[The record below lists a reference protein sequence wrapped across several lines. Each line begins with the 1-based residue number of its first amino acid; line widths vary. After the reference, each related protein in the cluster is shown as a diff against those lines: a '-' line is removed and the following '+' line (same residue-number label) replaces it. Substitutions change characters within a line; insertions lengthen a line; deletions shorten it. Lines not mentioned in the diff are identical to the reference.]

1 MSILSDRTDK
11 ARFAEDTFLFLFSV
25 ALVAVATIVLFSIAS
40 ISQLDNIKATLKG
53 SPIDNSLLDDKVIG
67 TVLSYPESNAS
78 PVSRQTK
85 SSSSSDA
92 DNMSSA
98 TPVPPTPG
106 MGSEGIVAE
115 PALMPTPD
123 RKATATAIE
132 TSHDSTQGPSTVE
145 PAPPHPSAPQE
156 ASAQPASIADAAS
169 ATAIETSHDPTQG
182 PSTAKPAPP
191 QPSAPQEASAQP
203 ASIAD
208 AASVA
213 QHATGVTVRTRAI
226 SDQQRDQMFRDFEIR
241 GNGHTNLDHDS
252 AGERVFGAT
261 SGRGSAPLPHA
272 ASHRRNAG
280 EADHKTTEK
289 LNRLELSRLLKGSR
303 ASPR

>member
-1 MSILSDRTDK
+1 MSILSNRTDT
-11 ARFAEDTFLFLFSV
+11 ARFTEGTFLFLFSV

-40 ISQLDNIKATLKG
+40 ISQLDSSKATLKG

-145 PAPPHPSAPQE
+145 PAPPQPSAPQEASAQPASIADAASATAAETSHDLTQGPSTVEPAPPHPSAPQE

-169 ATAIETSHDPTQG
+169 ATAIETSHDP
-182 PSTAKPAPP
+182 
-191 QPSAPQEASAQP
+191 
-203 ASIAD
+203 
-208 AASVA
+208 
-213 QHATGVTVRTRAI
+213 
-226 SDQQRDQMFRDFEIR
+226 
-241 GNGHTNLDHDS
+241 
-252 AGERVFGAT
+252 
-261 SGRGSAPLPHA
+261 
-272 ASHRRNAG
+272 
-280 EADHKTTEK
+280 
-289 LNRLELSRLLKGSR
+289 
-303 ASPR
+303 